1 MRVGADYLEVICWDW
16 NRVGK
21 RSFMGHLIFPLSK
34 LKTYTE
40 YHGDWYK
47 LDRTHIKKVREK
59 MKKEV
64 KEELKKLK
72 QEASKGPSSSSPS
85 SSSSSKDSKGSAE
98 SGSLENMQPSIPS
111 AESSGGADTKGK
123 KAEQEREK
131 ETDEENGKDY
141 TKNEEKDAER
151 ERESEKDKKN
161 SSDPINNNTGLR
173 ERRKD
178 SNPFSNWDNNPLS
191 PRKEGTP
198 RNTTGGSGSLLAGT
212 PIGLNNVNNPTKATT
227 TNISQPFSKEI
238 GQWHNQKKVWAPGT
252 RFLLFSALVALW
264 VLLNVEV
271 FTRGW

>member
-1 MRVGADYLEVICWDW
+1 MPVGADYLEVICWDW

-40 YHGDWYK
+40 YKGDWYK

-72 QEASKGPSSSSPS
+72 QEASSKGPSSSSSS

-111 AESSGGADTKGK
+111 AESSGGADAKGK

-178 SNPFSNWDNNPLS
+178 INPLS

-198 RNTTGGSGSLLAGT
+198 RNTAGGSGSLLAGT
-212 PIGLNNVNNPTKATT
+212 PIGLNNVNPNKATT
-227 TNISQPFSKEI
+227 TISQRFSKEI